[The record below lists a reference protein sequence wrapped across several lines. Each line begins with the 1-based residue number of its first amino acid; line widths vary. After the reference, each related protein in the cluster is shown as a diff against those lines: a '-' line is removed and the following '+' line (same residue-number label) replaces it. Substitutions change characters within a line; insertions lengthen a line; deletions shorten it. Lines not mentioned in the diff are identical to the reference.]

1 MKHLVFTLLAALVF
15 SGAVNMEDIQLKKF
29 ENKIQHPL
37 IFTMRL
43 VGLRKTIIGFF
54 SQVYAT
60 CRKRR

>member
-1 MKHLVFTLLAALVF
+1 LKVALPVIL
-15 SGAVNMEDIQLKKF
+15 NMEDIQLKKF